1 MLQVFANKLPR
12 EAETSGAEIPAEAQV
27 GFGNLRLL
35 AWSSTVNI
43 PEGLGVKTSSSPLL
57 NTVSTFHCCVTNH
70 PPFRT
75 IPFLI
80 LQCRWLEWRCWR
92 GGLSSA
98 GREATHH
105 LFRLLAEFSFCGC
118 GTAGPIPSEVSWGG
132 PQLLK
137 AICMSSHVASILNQ
151 QWCLESCFESD
162 FCYQLEKTVFGLT
175 WLDYLLPGK
184 LAV

>member
-35 AWSSTVNI
+35 AWSRTVNI
-43 PEGLGVKTSSSPLL
+43 PEGLWVKTSSSPLL
-57 NTVSTFHCCVTNH
+57 NTVSTFHCCITNH

-75 IPFLI
+75 IPFLMSR
-80 LQCRWLEWRCWR
+80 QCRWLEWRCWR

-118 GTAGPIPSEVSWGG
+118 GTAGPIPSEVSWGS

-162 FCYQLEKTVFGLT
+162 FCYQLEKTVLGSR
-175 WLDYLLPGK
+175 D
-184 LAV
+184 